1 MWCSDGW
8 LVAYSAERDPLQT
21 HSQVNI
27 YNNDKFATSNN
38 IFIIKSACDM

>member
-1 MWCSDGW
+1 MHEVTWCSDGW

-27 YNNDKFATSNN
+27 YYMINLLLQI
-38 IFIIKSACDM
+38 IFLS